1 MDKGQRALD
10 EIRNI
15 ALAQAD
21 VKRLSKDLQ
30 SALHGCKGVKGRFEY
45 YGEDGEWKDGDDV
58 THLHAAYEPEV
69 IDDEIYYLSDA
80 EIREEL
86 AICPACLC
94 AHDLAQQRKAA
105 KRRLATARMRITMI
119 GRGILKQ
126 EQTA

>member
-10 EIRNI
+10 AIHNI

-30 SALHGCKGVKGRFEY
+30 SALHGCNGVKGRFEY
-45 YGEDGEWKDGDDV
+45 SGEDGKWKDGDDV
-58 THLHAAYEPEV
+58 THLHIAYEPV
-69 IDDEIYYLSDA
+69 AIDGEFDYLTDS

-94 AHDLAQQRKAA
+94 AHDLIQQRKAA

-126 EQTA
+126 EKAA